1 MFRRRTPLTRLN
13 QIRSFIWP
21 ERGFRRLFAYFFQ
34 RVVRMPGTSVSIA
47 AGLASGVA
55 ASFTPFIGLH
65 LLIAA
70 LLAILFRGNVLA
82 SAIGTFFGNPWTFLF
97 IWVSDYR
104 LGLWLLQ
111 QSGYGEKLDVLSF
124 QQLTDVMTT
133 VIKFFT
139 FSTGVDWR
147 QLTMSMEQVFLPM
160 AIGGMFLAV
169 LSWLVAFV
177 LTYYSLE
184 VWRAHRA
191 KRMAQASLAAK
202 SRKKNTL

>member
-1 MFRRRTPLTRLN
+1 MFRRRTPLTRIN

-34 RVVRMPGTSVSIA
+34 RIVRMPGTSASIA
-47 AGLASGVA
+47 AGMASGVA
-55 ASFTPFIGLH
+55 ASFTPFVGLH

-111 QSGYGEKLDVLSF
+111 QSGYGEQLVVLSF

-139 FSTGVDWR
+139 FSTDVDWR
-147 QLTMSMEQVFLPM
+147 QMTMSLEQVFLPM
-160 AIGGMFLAV
+160 AIGGMVLAV
-169 LSWLVAFV
+169 VAWLVAFV
-177 LTYYSLE
+177 LTFYSLE

-202 SRKKNTL
+202 SWKKNTL

>member
-1 MFRRRTPLTRLN
+1 
-13 QIRSFIWP
+13 
-21 ERGFRRLFAYFFQ
+21 
-34 RVVRMPGTSVSIA
+34 MPGTSASIA
-47 AGLASGVA
+47 AGMASGVA
-55 ASFTPFIGLH
+55 ASFTPFVGLH

-82 SAIGTFFGNPWTFLF
+82 SAIGSFFGNPWTFLF

-111 QSGYGEKLDVLSF
+111 KSSYGEQLVVLSF
-124 QQLTDVMTT
+124 QQLTEVMTT

-139 FSTGVDWR
+139 FSTDVDW
-147 QLTMSMEQVFLPM
+147 QQMTMSLEQVFLPM
-160 AIGGMFLAV
+160 AIGGIVLAV
-169 LSWLVAFV
+169 VAWLVAFV
-177 LTYYSLE
+177 LTFYSLE

>member
-1 MFRRRTPLTRLN
+1 MFRRRTPLTRIN

-21 ERGFRRLFAYFFQ
+21 ERGFRRLIAYFFQ
-34 RVVRMPGTSVSIA
+34 RIVRMPGTSASIA

-111 QSGYGEKLDVLSF
+111 QSGYGEQLVVLSF
-124 QQLTDVMTT
+124 QQLTEVMTT

-139 FSTGVDWR
+139 FSTDVDW
-147 QLTMSMEQVFLPM
+147 QQMTMSLEQVFLPM
-160 AIGGMFLAV
+160 AIGGIVLAV
-169 LSWLVAFV
+169 VAWLVSFV
-177 LTYYSLE
+177 LTFYSLE
-184 VWRAHRA
+184 IWRAHRA

-202 SRKKNTL
+202 GRKKNTL

>member
-1 MFRRRTPLTRLN
+1 MFRRRTPLTKTN

-21 ERGFRRLFAYFFQ
+21 ERGFRRLFSYFFQ
-34 RVVRMPGTSVSIA
+34 RIVRMPGTSASIA
-47 AGLASGVA
+47 AGMASGVA
-55 ASFTPFIGLH
+55 ASFTPFVGLH

-104 LGLWLLQ
+104 LGLWLLR
-111 QSGYGEKLDVLSF
+111 QSGYGEQLVVLSF
-124 QQLTDVMTT
+124 QQLTEVMTT

-139 FSTGVDWR
+139 FSTDVDW
-147 QLTMSMEQVFLPM
+147 QQMTMSLEQVFLPM
-160 AIGGMFLAV
+160 AIGGMV
-169 LSWLVAFV
+169 LGMTAWLVAFV
-177 LTYYSLE
+177 LTFYSVE

-191 KRMAQASLAAK
+191 KRMAHASLSAK
-202 SRKKNTL
+202 SRKKNTP

>member
-1 MFRRRTPLTRLN
+1 MFRRRTPLTKIN

-21 ERGFRRLFAYFFQ
+21 ERGFRRLFAYLFQ
-34 RVVRMPGTSVSIA
+34 RIVRMPGTSASIA
-47 AGLASGVA
+47 AGMASGVA
-55 ASFTPFIGLH
+55 ASFTPFVGLH

-111 QSGYGEKLDVLSF
+111 QSGYGDQLVALSF
-124 QQLTDVMTT
+124 QQLTEVMTT

-139 FSTGVDWR
+139 FSTDVDW
-147 QLTMSMEQVFLPM
+147 QQMTMSLEQVFLPM
-160 AIGGMFLAV
+160 AIGGIVLAV
-169 LSWLVAFV
+169 VAWLVAFV
-177 LTYYSLE
+177 LTFYSLE

-191 KRMAQASLAAK
+191 KRMVQVSLAAK
-202 SRKKNTL
+202 SRKKNTF

>member
-1 MFRRRTPLTRLN
+1 MFRRRTPLTRIN

-55 ASFTPFIGLH
+55 ASFTPFVGLH

-111 QSGYGEKLDVLSF
+111 QSGYGEKLVVLSF
-124 QQLTDVMTT
+124 QQLTEVMTT
-133 VIKFFT
+133 VIKLFT
-139 FSTGVDWR
+139 FSTGVDWGR
-147 QLTMSMEQVFLPM
+147 LTMSLEQVFLPM
-160 AIGGMFLAV
+160 AIGGMVLAV
-169 LSWLVAFV
+169 LAWLVTFL
-177 LTYYSLE
+177 LTFYSLE

-191 KRMAQASLAAK
+191 KRMIDASLVAK
-202 SRKKNTL
+202 SRKKNTP

>member
-1 MFRRRTPLTRLN
+1 MFRRRTPLTRIN

-21 ERGFRRLFAYFFQ
+21 ERGFRRLVAYFFQ
-34 RVVRMPGTSVSIA
+34 RIVRMPGTSASIA
-47 AGLASGVA
+47 AGMASGVA
-55 ASFTPFIGLH
+55 ASFTPFVGLH

-111 QSGYGEKLDVLSF
+111 QSGYGEQLVVLSF
-124 QQLTDVMTT
+124 QQLTEVMTT

-139 FSTGVDWR
+139 FSTDVDW
-147 QLTMSMEQVFLPM
+147 QQMTMSLEQVFLPM
-160 AIGGMFLAV
+160 TIGGMVLAV
-169 LSWLVAFV
+169 VAWLVAFV
-177 LTYYSLE
+177 LTFYSLE

>member
-21 ERGFRRLFAYFFQ
+21 ERGFRRLFAYLFQ
-34 RVVRMPGTSVSIA
+34 RIVRMPGTSASIA
-47 AGLASGVA
+47 AGMASGVA
-55 ASFTPFIGLH
+55 ASFTPFVGLH

-82 SAIGTFFGNPWTFLF
+82 SAIGSFFGNPWTFLF

-111 QSGYGEKLDVLSF
+111 QSSYGEQLVVLSF
-124 QQLTDVMTT
+124 QQLTEVMTT

-139 FSTGVDWR
+139 FSTDVDW
-147 QLTMSMEQVFLPM
+147 QQMTMSLEQVFLPM
-160 AIGGMFLAV
+160 AIGGIVLAAV
-169 LSWLVAFV
+169 AWLVAFV
-177 LTYYSLE
+177 LTFYSLE

-191 KRMAQASLAAK
+191 KRMAQASLVAK

>member
-34 RVVRMPGTSVSIA
+34 RIVRMPGTSASIA

-55 ASFTPFIGLH
+55 ASFTPFVGLH
-65 LLIAA
+65 LLTAA
-70 LLAILFRGNVLA
+70 LLAIVFRGNVLA

-104 LGLWLLQ
+104 IGLWLLQ
-111 QSGYGEKLDVLSF
+111 QSGYGEQRVVLSF
-124 QQLTDVMTT
+124 QQITEVMTT

-139 FSTGVDWR
+139 FSTSVDW
-147 QLTMSMEQVFLPM
+147 QQMTMSLEQVFFPL
-160 AIGGMFLAV
+160 AIGGMVLAV
-169 LSWLVAFV
+169 VAWVIAFV
-177 LTYYSLE
+177 LTFYSLE
-184 VWRAHRA
+184 AWRAHRA
-191 KRMAQASLAAK
+191 KRMANLSLAAK
-202 SRKKNTL
+202 SRKKNRP

>member
-1 MFRRRTPLTRLN
+1 MFRRRTPLTRKN

-34 RVVRMPGTSVSIA
+34 RIVRMPGTSVSIA

-111 QSGYGEKLDVLSF
+111 QSGYGEKFDVLSF
-124 QQLTDVMTT
+124 PQLTDVMTT

-147 QLTMSMEQVFLPM
+147 QFTMSMEQVFLPM
-160 AIGGMFLAV
+160 AIGGMVLAV
-169 LSWLVAFV
+169 LSWLVAFL

-191 KRMAQASLAAK
+191 KRMAHASLAAK
-202 SRKKNTL
+202 SRKKNTP

>member
-1 MFRRRTPLTRLN
+1 MFRRRTPLTKIN

-21 ERGFRRLFAYFFQ
+21 ERGFRRLFAYLFQ
-34 RVVRMPGTSVSIA
+34 RIVRMPGTSASIA
-47 AGLASGVA
+47 AGIASGVA
-55 ASFTPFIGLH
+55 ASFTPFVGLH

-111 QSGYGEKLDVLSF
+111 QSGYGEQLVVLSF
-124 QQLTDVMTT
+124 QQLTEVMTT

-139 FSTGVDWR
+139 FSTDVDW
-147 QLTMSMEQVFLPM
+147 QQMTMSLEQVFLPM
-160 AIGGMFLAV
+160 AIGGMVLAV
-169 LSWLVAFV
+169 VAWLVAFV
-177 LTYYSLE
+177 LTFYSLE

>member
-1 MFRRRTPLTRLN
+1 MFRRRTPLTKIN

-21 ERGFRRLFAYFFQ
+21 ERGFRRLFAYLFQ
-34 RVVRMPGTSVSIA
+34 RIVRMPGTSASIA
-47 AGLASGVA
+47 AGIASGVA
-55 ASFTPFIGLH
+55 ASFTPFVGLH

-111 QSGYGEKLDVLSF
+111 QSGYGEQLVVLSF
-124 QQLTDVMTT
+124 QQLTEVMTT

-139 FSTGVDWR
+139 FSTDIDW
-147 QLTMSMEQVFLPM
+147 QQMTMSLERVFLPM
-160 AIGGMFLAV
+160 AIGGMVLAV
-169 LSWLVAFV
+169 VAWLVAFV
-177 LTYYSLE
+177 LTFYSLE
-184 VWRAHRA
+184 AWRAHRA